1 MYSQELLSA
10 VDHSSG
16 KLEIYSSREGKE
28 LYCICTKNGY
38 TKQFIYNSFS
48 EFGENEKQ
56 RRLEEVK
63 QLIIKSENLNFN

>member
-1 MYSQELLSA
+1 MHSKELLSV

-16 KLEIYSSREGKE
+16 NLEIYSSREGKE

-63 QLIIKSENLNFN
+63 QMIIKSEKLTFN